1 MKDEGRKGEGVK
13 MDYKWTGRR
22 VGESPKEKPTEKH

>member
-13 MDYKWTGRR
+13 MDYKWTGR